1 MHNISL
7 HLQCI
12 QFNNNKIHRNDKI
25 KVTLFSYPGDDKQTY
40 IVDAKKMKDAD
51 YFFSTSIDCTKS
63 NPKILLT
70 FEKKSFLLNDVLIAS
85 SIIKSNQIPKS
96 QSDPNNKKIAIF
108 NLYQPIESNDY
119 RIINQFDNCVV
130 GKMLIQFS
138 FDEKVNKSGYNIE
151 KIHNGEGYSPVNSFI
166 NENQNNYNLLDY

>member
-1 MHNISL
+1 MFFSLHWISKKFFFFKYWIKKTRVIFTSFFYLMHNISL
-7 HLQCI
+7 HLQWI

-25 KVTLFSYPGDDKQTY
+25 RVTLFSYPGDDKQIY
-40 IVDAKKMKDAD
+40 IV
-51 YFFSTSIDCTKS
+51 I
-63 NPKILLT
+63 
-70 FEKKSFLLNDVLIAS
+70 

-119 RIINQFDNCVV
+119 RIINQCDNCVV

-138 FDEKVNKSGYNIE
+138 FDEKVNKIGYDIE

-166 NENQNNYNLLDY
+166 NENQNIYNLLDY